1 MPNKRTHSKGSMAI
15 LHIKIKAILLRNR
28 FFAHRQRGVYVLIP
42 KRSGR
47 AKDFEFVAG
56 QQRQAAFKVFLC
68 EILLKKISIFYG
80 VSTRYQRNIR
90 QSLPII

>member
-1 MPNKRTHSKGSMAI
+1 MAI

-56 QQRQAAFKVFLC
+56 QQRQAAQSGSQ
-68 EILLKKISIFYG
+68 SIK
-80 VSTRYQRNIR
+80 QIA
-90 QSLPII
+90 QLA